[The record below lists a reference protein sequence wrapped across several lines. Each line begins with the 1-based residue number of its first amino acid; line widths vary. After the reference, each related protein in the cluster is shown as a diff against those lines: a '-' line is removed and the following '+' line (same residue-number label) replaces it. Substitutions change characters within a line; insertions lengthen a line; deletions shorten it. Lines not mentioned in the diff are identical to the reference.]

1 MLYKKPT
8 SPQQRSHNETE
19 SSAKLS
25 NLPYDLLLNIATYL
39 DLRDVHAL
47 HLVSRLTFLFSGR
60 EYLDDRYYSGG
71 GSYELTARALSQEI
85 FFNDPLWL
93 KENFTDRRCQLHLYT
108 FASLPGLQTQVNTP
122 DHIS

>member
-8 SPQQRSHNETE
+8 SPQQRASGEAE

-47 HLVSRLTFLFSGR
+47 HLVGLLSLSISGR
-60 EYLDDRYYSGG
+60 EY
-71 GSYELTARALSQEI
+71 
-85 FFNDPLWL
+85 
-93 KENFTDRRCQLHLYT
+93 
-108 FASLPGLQTQVNTP
+108 
-122 DHIS
+122 